1 MERRKM
7 YKRTTTPTENQ
18 HPLLSLTT
26 MTTPITTPVITEA
39 ELTAVEII
47 ETAIANHLNLTTPP
61 PSPQPT
67 LPLPTFPLTIAL
79 DSPAT
84 SPVHIDS
91 QDPSPFALRQP
102 LPDDT
107 LDSPIDYERM
117 DEEKENEDPND
128 PGLPF
133 FPNNPTSL
141 RYYPLYIQ
149 LNDPSPDGPARV
161 LAKYI
166 FYHKKGQEVVGCMGK
181 GEPWYGDSVYLVA
194 HPPTRM
200 AVPMTTTQ
208 LDMFHPDDSRAYVI
222 NKALIR
228 LDQPRLTAEVSRL
241 RDGLVRVGQVKKQL
255 SDLRRQE
262 QLLSRALFAVDME
275 MNRVQ
280 RRMEQVQALE
290 QITNAHVAYT
300 PVRTA
305 TEDRMPLTPRRGGPV
320 ERPLLRGRGRNHLCY
335 NCHEQGHIA
344 KKCPLKKPT
353 KKYCRHCNSHLHF
366 PNECIFKRFDALS
379 EATVAENVA
388 CINQANHT
396 PNWRGKCLC
405 NMPGH
410 KEIDCPSYE
419 SCGKCWVRG
428 PYGFLKRHKCIEE
441 ADGEDEVNDPG
452 ADIYDYVGSD

>member
-1 MERRKM
+1 
-7 YKRTTTPTENQ
+7 
-18 HPLLSLTT
+18 
-26 MTTPITTPVITEA
+26 MTTPITTPTITEI

-47 ETAIANHLNLTTPP
+47 EAAITNQLNLATPP

-67 LPLPTFPLTIAL
+67 MPLPTFPLTIAIN
-79 DSPAT
+79 SPT
-84 SPVHIDS
+84 PSTVHIES
-91 QDPSPFALRQP
+91 RDPSPFALRQP

-107 LDSPIDYERM
+107 LDSPIDYNRM

-133 FPNNPTSL
+133 FPNNPTSS
-141 RYYPLYIQ
+141 RYYPLYIR
-149 LNDPSPDGPARV
+149 LDNPSPDGPARV

-166 FYHKKGQEVVGCMGK
+166 FYRKKGQEVVGCMGK

-208 LDMFHPDDSRAYVI
+208 VDMFHPDDSRAYAI
-222 NKALIR
+222 DEALIR

-255 SDLRRQE
+255 DDLRRQE

-305 TEDRMPLTPRRGGPV
+305 AEDRMPLTPRRGGPV
-320 ERPLLRGRGRNHLCY
+320 ERPLLRGRGRNRLCY
-335 NCHEQGHIA
+335 NCHEHGHIA
-344 KKCPLKKPT
+344 KKCPLRKTP
-353 KKYCRHCNSHLHF
+353 KKYCRHCNSRLHF
-366 PNECIFKRFDALS
+366 PNECIFRRFNMLGEVSLEDK
-379 EATVAENVA
+379 VAHIGKAEHVS
-388 CINQANHT
+388 
-396 PNWRGKCLC
+396 NWCGKCLRD
-405 NMPGH
+405 MPGH
-410 KEIDCPSYE
+410 NEIDCPAYE
-419 SCGKCWVRG
+419 GCGKCWVHG
-428 PYGFLKRHKCIEE
+428 PVGFLKTHRCREE
-441 ADGEDEVNDPG
+441 ENGEDLVNDPG